1 MSGVGGDASTVL
13 VDVDELE
20 PRGDDLNVD
29 ELLTNTGPT
38 TLKPGEHPISFKNY
52 DMSYQDFYS
61 LFWPLNAPRDAK
73 ILLLLRWRKS

>member
-1 MSGVGGDASTVL
+1 MSGVGGDPSTVL

-38 TLKPGEHPISFKNY
+38 TLKPGKPFIYVPTVSTFLFVSI
-52 DMSYQDFYS
+52 DSY
-61 LFWPLNAPRDAK
+61 R
-73 ILLLLRWRKS
+73 